1 MNEQVLVIDN
11 EQDSVDSIRDL
22 LAEGNITSRGET
34 DPEKAISTF
43 QVNPTDVVIVDYLL
57 EDTTGITGLDV
68 VSRLKE
74 IKPFTR
80 FIMISAWMP
89 REDED
94 ETATKMRVDA
104 FIKKPFDATRL
115 IDLVHELLETIASK
129 SDDWAAMAEEYV
141 SQRTVTAEEV
151 RSVNE
156 EFKQKIVEVFER
168 KDSE

>member
-1 MNEQVLVIDN
+1 MNEHVLVIDD
-11 EQDSVDSIRDL
+11 EPDSVGSIRDL
-22 LAEGNITSRGET
+22 LGEANISSRGET
-34 DPEKAISTF
+34 DPEKAISNF
-43 QVNPTDVVIVDYLL
+43 QANPTDVVIVDYLL
-57 EDTTGITGLDV
+57 EDTTGITGVDV
-68 VSRLKE
+68 VSRLKK

-80 FIMISAWMP
+80 FVMISAWLP

-94 ETATKMRVDA
+94 ETATKMGVAA

-115 IDLVHELLETIASK
+115 TDLVHQLLETIESK

-156 EFKQKIVEVFER
+156 EFKQKIIEAFER
-168 KDSE
+168 DDSE